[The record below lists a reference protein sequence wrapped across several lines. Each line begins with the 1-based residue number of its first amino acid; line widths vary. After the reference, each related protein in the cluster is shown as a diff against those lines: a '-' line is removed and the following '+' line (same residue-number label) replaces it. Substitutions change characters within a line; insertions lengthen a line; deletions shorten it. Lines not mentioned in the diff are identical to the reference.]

1 MSSDFVKMEKVEVKG
16 DDGTDGLYDLDV
28 GIRPSRKTSLK
39 ITVAV
44 LSAVLVLA
52 VALIVIFAVL
62 YGVSRSENESSS
74 STESDV
80 CQSEACFELSVQ
92 IQGAMEETVDP
103 CEDFYNFTCGNW
115 DTFNHITQ
123 GL

>member
-1 MSSDFVKMEKVEVKG
+1 MEKVEIKG
-16 DDGTDGLYDLDV
+16 DDGKDGYYDLDV
-28 GIRPSRKTSLK
+28 GSRPSRKTSLK

-52 VALIVIFAVL
+52 VALIVVFAVL

-92 IQGAMEETVDP
+92 IRGAMEETVDP